1 MNSKASI
8 TARFKATMAFGPVGA
23 QPRWRVQPNAT
34 TDDRIVEMWLSPV
47 TTSHTEFYPM
57 SSGVVA
63 LSV

>member
-1 MNSKASI
+1 MDSQASV
-8 TARFKATMAFGPVGA
+8 TTRLNATMASGPVGA
-23 QPRWRVQPNAT
+23 QLWWRVQPNAT